1 MKDLNELMQA
11 ILEMDAKQRQA
22 ADDAMEE
29 RRKELAALAN
39 EQTMLA
45 QEYADGA
52 KKKTAELLEEQKKR
66 QNGILQELRSRQ
78 QSSVRQMQNL
88 TEANKSRWVDELVTR
103 ALAR

>member
-45 QEYADGA
+45 QDAGS
-52 KKKTAELLEEQKKR
+52 
-66 QNGILQELRSRQ
+66 RSDF
-78 QSSVRQMQNL
+78 
-88 TEANKSRWVDELVTR
+88 EASACSRSASEIPISDSR
-103 ALAR
+103 